1 MHITLLL
8 VIAPSE
14 AGKEG
19 RRGERADVLSDS
31 IKIKN
36 KLKKKK
42 KRMEKRSREKPEGKR
57 DPLKSRRKV
66 VEGEVEVLKDC

>member
-19 RRGERADVLSDS
+19 RRGGRADVLLGS
-31 IKIKN
+31 ITIKN
-36 KLKKKK
+36 KLKKK
-42 KRMEKRSREKPEGKR
+42 ENGKEEPR
-57 DPLKSRRKV
+57 KAGGRRRPFKEQTKSP
-66 VEGEVEVLKDC
+66 